1 MPEEE
6 KLFWIKET
14 LRDKEMLHIFTLY
27 FFPSFVPDPNVP
39 EAHIELID
47 EITSP
52 VDGAVIFPRGFAKST
67 WIKADTLH
75 DIVYGLEEVI
85 LYVGATIGDAGHHF
99 ESMKGQLEENELL
112 RAVYGDLVP
121 PESKVGRKWTSR
133 HFETT
138 NAVNVVARGR
148 SRGRGVNI
156 RNKRPTKVIIDDAE
170 DDKMVRKPEQRAKF
184 HDWLYTVIF
193 PSVDK
198 VKGRIKMVGT
208 VLHEMAE
215 VLQFYE
221 KHGGI
226 FKRAIENGKSIWP
239 NYFSLA
245 DLEAIR
251 KKIGTR
257 AFNREYMNN
266 AKSEDEAGIKRE
278 WIEKAFYVTLPVEM
292 GFESFIYIDPQ
303 AGESAQADEYAITV
317 LYKERQSVHRYLIEQ
332 VADRSSQFEQAK
344 QVVRAWLRHRRITK
358 LVGVEKVLNQ
368 TSVWQTLQ
376 DWKAKKIN
384 FNLPE
389 MTKEDPEWIDENDR
403 NIPIVAWSPK
413 GKDKKARQEMFE
425 PDWERG
431 EIHIRPEM
439 DELKNQIMFLG
450 TGNIDH
456 DDRADSLVGAL
467 ELAGRRSVEDTQDR
481 VRASDDKTRYNQT
494 IMGNVRKK
502 VF

>member
-1 MPEEE
+1 
-6 KLFWIKET
+6 
-14 LRDKEMLHIFTLY
+14 MLHIFALY
-27 FFPSFVPDPNVP
+27 FFPTFIPDPNVP
-39 EAHIELID
+39 TAHFDLID

-67 WIKADTLH
+67 WIKVDTLH
-75 DIVYGLEEVI
+75 DIVYGLEPVI
-85 LYVGATIGDAGHHF
+85 LYVGATVGDAGHHF
-99 ESMKGQLEENELL
+99 ESIKGQLEDNDLL
-112 RAVYGDLVP
+112 RTVYGDLVP
-121 PESKVGRKWTSR
+121 PENKVGRKWTSR
-133 HFETT
+133 HFETS
-138 NAVNVVARGR
+138 NGVNVVARGR

-170 DDKMVRKPEQRAKF
+170 DDKMVRKPEQRLKF
-184 HDWLYTVIF
+184 HDWLYSVIF

-198 VKGRIKMVGT
+198 VRGRIKMVGT

-221 KHGGI
+221 KHGGV
-226 FKRAIENGKSIWP
+226 FKRAIENGKSIWEA
-239 NYFSLA
+239 YFDLA
-245 DLEAIR
+245 YLMEIK

-278 WIEKAFYVTLPVEM
+278 WIEKAQYVTLPVQF
-292 GFESFIYIDPQ
+292 GFEAFLYIDPQ
-303 AGESAQADEYAITV
+303 AGESAQADEYAVTV
-317 LYKERQSVHRYLIEQ
+317 LYKERLSVHRYVVEQ
-332 VADRSSQFEQAK
+332 VAGRKSQNEQAK
-344 QVVRAWLRHRRITK
+344 DVVRAWLRHRKIVK
-358 LVGVEKVLNQ
+358 MVGVEKVLNQ

-376 DWKAKKIN
+376 DWKARRIN

-389 MTKEDPEWIDENDR
+389 WTQENPEWVDENDR
-403 NIPIVAWSPK
+403 TIPIVAWSPK

-467 ELAGRRSVEDTQDR
+467 ELAGRRSVEETPDR
-481 VRASDDKTRYNQT
+481 VRATDNKTRYNQST
-494 IMGNVRKK
+494 FGNIRKK
-502 VF
+502 TF